1 MWPGWN
7 DKRPEISCKT
17 RLNAKPA
24 NLEQLSSLWE
34 LYNPKPVSWISWV
47 LQKLLEMCLAFPE
60 MLSFF
65 IEVARAAVAAWT
77 RAPKQICSSAKQPS
91 QPFPTAPVTLEKSN
105 FFFSHSGHKG
115 LKIGGFA
122 TGITAASLTKEF
134 PNINPQWESPTG
146 LSYGTPKALA
156 SATRSNSSSLRPDL
170 MEKLPSFQSRFG
182 PVTWQVG
189 QKKQFLRPKKS
200 GINDETVTNYTT
212 YRNYAIVL

>member
-1 MWPGWN
+1 MTKKGLMVIQDTCIMWPGWN

-24 NLEQLSSLWE
+24 NLEQLSLWE
-34 LYNPKPVSWISWV
+34 LYNLKPVSWISWV

-122 TGITAASLTKEF
+122 TKLLQPVSPRNF
-134 PNINPQWESPTG
+134 PTSIPNGNLQLGSPTG
-146 LSYGTPKALA
+146 HPTPWLQPHDPIAPPCA
-156 SATRSNSSSLRPDL
+156 RDL
-170 MEKLPSFQSRFG
+170 MEKLPSVHQG
-182 PVTWQVG
+182 LDHWHDKLA
-189 QKKQFLRPKKS
+189 QKKQFLRPKKKV
-200 GINDETVTNYTT
+200 G
-212 YRNYAIVL
+212 

>member
-1 MWPGWN
+1 MLRSRTSVAPSPGPWKNIQNRQERWQKKGLMVIQDTCIMWPGWN

-24 NLEQLSSLWE
+24 NLEQLSLWE
-34 LYNPKPVSWISWV
+34 LYNLKPVSWISWV

-115 LKIGGFA
+115 LKFGGFA
-122 TGITAASLTKEF
+122 TKLLQPVS
-134 PNINPQWESPTG
+134 PRNSPT
-146 LSYGTPKALA
+146 SIPIKISNWAL
-156 SATRSNSSSLRPDL
+156 LRDTQRL
-170 MEKLPSFQSRFG
+170 GFSHTIQ
-182 PVTWQVG
+182 
-189 QKKQFLRPKKS
+189 
-200 GINDETVTNYTT
+200 
-212 YRNYAIVL
+212 

>member
-1 MWPGWN
+1 MTKKGLMVIQDTCIMWPGWN

-24 NLEQLSSLWE
+24 NLEQLSLWE
-34 LYNPKPVSWISWV
+34 LYNLKPVSWISWV

-115 LKIGGFA
+115 LKFGVLLLNYCSQSHQGIPQHQSPMGISNWALLRDTQRLGFSH
-122 TGITAASLTKEF
+122 TI
-134 PNINPQWESPTG
+134 Q
-146 LSYGTPKALA
+146 
-156 SATRSNSSSLRPDL
+156 
-170 MEKLPSFQSRFG
+170 
-182 PVTWQVG
+182 
-189 QKKQFLRPKKS
+189 
-200 GINDETVTNYTT
+200 
-212 YRNYAIVL
+212 